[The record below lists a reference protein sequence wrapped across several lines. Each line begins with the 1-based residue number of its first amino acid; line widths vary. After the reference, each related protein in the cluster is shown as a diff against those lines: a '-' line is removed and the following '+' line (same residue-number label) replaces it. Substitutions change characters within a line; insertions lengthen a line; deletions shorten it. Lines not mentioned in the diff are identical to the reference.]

1 VSLPVLIILV
11 GLAYVVLFGGLS
23 LLRREGL
30 SARFAIEAVV
40 ITLLVSGLTAL
51 TIIQIHPI
59 TFLIVLYLLTMRV
72 RLLVDI
78 GNFFAQRGQ
87 FERAK
92 GIYHFTERLWPDQ
105 TGSLV
110 IQVNKATALLQSGA
124 LDDAIAIFTDVLN
137 KSSQGYLGVKYEA
150 ATHYNLGI
158 AYRSKDMETQAR
170 LEFNAVLDTWPAS
183 QYAHRAE
190 LALSKNR
197 KKSK

>member
-1 VSLPVLIILV
+1 MSLPVLIILV